1 MRNIEL
7 SPEIV
12 PTSRLELY
20 DVVNLR
26 GEDMGQVQNFM
37 IDMVTG
43 RVALVIVAF
52 GGMLGISDH
61 WIAIPFE
68 RMVWKPAEKKF
79 VLNLPRTALED
90 APGIDKDRW
99 PAGVNAE
106 WLSGVYARY
115 GCSPY
120 WEKRLGETFHTGE
133 RAQQSGVYEYITHLD
148 GNSCAL
154 DCQPSPAEVEIPLA
168 VGETFPPVRSCGK
181 PAVWRLV
188 RLA

>member
-1 MRNIEL
+1 MIDRL
-7 SPEIV
+7 V
-12 PTSRLELY
+12 PSSKLKTY
-20 DVVNLR
+20 DVVNAN

-52 GGMLGISDH
+52 GGMLGVSDKC
-61 WIAIPFE
+61 IAIPFE
-68 RMVWKPAEKKF
+68 RLVWKPMDMKF
-79 VLNLPRTALED
+79 VLNMPRSVLED
-90 APGIDKDRW
+90 APGIDKDKW
-99 PAGVNAE
+99 PEEVNAD
-106 WLSGVYARY
+106 WLHGVYTRY

-133 RAQQSGVYEYITHLD
+133 KAEKSGIYEYITHID
-148 GNSCAL
+148 AKSCAL
-154 DCQPSPAEVEIPLA
+154 DCQPSDAEIEIPLA